1 MGVYSSFS
9 FAFKGHYRKF
19 RFQNNINMKIAL
31 FIFAIALTM
40 VASKPDVS
48 IRGGVQK
55 LPCGGIK
62 ENVESCTCEDGSV
75 VTPGGQS
82 CYDLKQKVVSC
93 ECKDASKR

>member
-1 MGVYSSFS
+1 
-9 FAFKGHYRKF
+9 
-19 RFQNNINMKIAL
+19 MKIAL
-31 FIFAIALTM
+31 IIFAVALTM

-82 CYDLKQKVVSC
+82 CFDLKQKVVSC